1 MNINLEKLY
10 KGIGTNLSHA
20 TIEKGDG
27 YYDLLDEFGEI
38 VAMDGDEV
46 EVVKQWDEETDTAVL
61 RNTFDGLRFELNL
74 MEIATAFC

>member
-10 KGIGTNLSHA
+10 KANGAELSHA